1 MIAAAGYPAIA
12 PTLDDLM
19 QWTADPNWPIAPP
32 LIDYLATLGVPM
44 IEPIRRVLR
53 GDDDGHKF
61 VCLRGMVH
69 DLPLSARIELRD
81 DLRKL
86 ADTPCQ
92 GDWDVSVDDE
102 ARAILAGLAESGA

>member
-1 MIAAAGYPAIA
+1 
-12 PTLDDLM
+12 
-19 QWTADPNWPIAPP
+19 
-32 LIDYLATLGVPM
+32 M

-69 DLPLSARIELRD
+69 NLPLSARIELRD
-81 DLRKL
+81 DLRTL

-92 GDWDVSVDDE
+92 GDWEVSVDAE
-102 ARAILAGLAESGA
+102 ARTILAAMSEEGA